1 VVYFGGG
8 PVSNGACVLRNIDR
22 FASVSEAIIS
32 RGYSYKYQVLDMSI
46 IESNRLIS
54 KALDI
59 PLASKVFSFEKVRI
73 VEDEPKSIEKVYIDY
88 KKIPGIEKMDL
99 SNESFYSILKR
110 EYGIEINQS
119 EEEILIVEA
128 NKKESQIL
136 SLQENSDVLFIKGIT
151 FIHDQV
157 PFECFEIVSV
167 ADFYKFRSETTL

>member
-1 VVYFGGG
+1 VVYFGGE
-8 PVSNGACVLRNIDR
+8 PVSNGVFVLRNIDR

-46 IESNRLIS
+46 TESNRLIS
-54 KALDI
+54 KALDL
-59 PLASKVFSFEKVRI
+59 PLASKVFCFEKLRI
-73 VEDEPKSIEKVYIDY
+73 VEDETKSIEKVYIDY

-136 SLQENSDVLFIKGIT
+136 SLQEGSDVLFIKGIT
-151 FIHDQV
+151 CIHDQV
-157 PFECFEIVSV
+157 PFEYFEIISIPE
-167 ADFYKFRSETTL
+167 FYKFRSEMQL